1 MSEFNASFKEEEWS
15 TYWKEHDLHF
25 VHELPL
31 KNEEITAV
39 QDWLKFQMTH
49 QRHSSASLVTERLW
63 RLYPLTCLIG
73 TSMIALHQEDRGFWT
88 LFSDFYS
95 ISDNFVGYWKTTMHQ
110 TLIHQ
115 HIFTAADGN
124 LKYYLS
130 ALIHSGI
137 TSVYALENIYNHFLS
152 HVIEDRRQ
160 LPSAIKQVTQNE
172 WPWNEQLNKP
182 VKLYIEQSINNP
194 EPLLRLKEFF
204 MEQRKI
210 QSFPPYMRNNLQII
224 QTIVKK
230 DQQRRSRRQFIF
242 WDELASRPRIKL
254 PKIYREDAKSAYWR
268 IGDTTVQ
275 CSREILPHAIRFH
288 PHDSIVDFSPNITT
302 ACITIDNE
310 DEVYELPSTY
320 PMIFKQKDQ
329 SEQWE
334 LLRGK
339 YVAPG
344 TELIIVKPSNYS
356 TIDSYHPVSDSKW
369 HEYEYKKVQLNEDV
383 ELYFHTPDQTIY
395 RQLVT
400 SPRAE
405 VTIDSR
411 PLFYSDR
418 NHYTDFPSLRFH
430 DLDIHDLLHWK
441 VDVKDNVFGLE
452 DFHGAFLQD
461 EDDVLLDIRALKLH
475 RNLLEDITLK
485 LRNTGRNDTYTFR
498 FTLLPQDFSYKM
510 SQGSI
515 QFESRY
521 LQRVR
526 IDQKSYAPHQ
536 QKVTIPL
543 HEMNHSALLT
553 LTIAGHPLYTTSFS
567 KTFYEYE
574 IISSEGRHQILTQE
588 EIQSLMIRVTT
599 RFQVNESIHAHL
611 IVRNQLQEER
621 VPIPLKRNRKSNL
634 VSLSICQHVIH
645 RFQSGQIT
653 LSINGQT
660 ELIGQFTDELHS
672 LLSMDKSYTVHLSHA
687 LPYEISFKVF
697 HPYSLENEP
706 HVFTF
711 EQGKI
716 YKMLHPFPDSRVI
729 VNGVKQEETS
739 WFDDET
745 EILFPKLSQKL
756 DRTEVYLFIDSLD
769 ETSWG
774 LFIDKLNEYG
784 AAYLRALESVANSL
798 LIEKVLCSPN
808 LIEILLSRFDAER
821 VSWERWVTLFGVY
834 LWKHEQQKRFY
845 EKAGIYPLIHSE
857 FGHLQTFSALNPA
870 NRQQLLQQFSRLLL
884 PQDVH
889 PLEYSVLA
897 SCKRYIEDD
906 FYQSPTQLIAYKQD
920 AQTQLNW
927 IESKLAER
935 QQDIPPR
942 VQELLAKRLFPPKIE
957 FNQYPTLLYILV
969 QTKLLALV
977 TKTNLSVKGKLKIY
991 KRLNRIPALS
1001 IKDVCHNSYHFATAW
1016 EDKTL

>member
-1 MSEFNASFKEEEWS
+1 MSEFNASLKEKEWS
-15 TYWKEHDLHF
+15 IYWKEHDLHF

-39 QDWLKFQMTH
+39 QDWLKHQMTH
-49 QRHSSASLVTERLW
+49 QHHSSAALVTERLW

-73 TSMIALHQEDRGFWT
+73 TSMVALHQEDRGFWT
-88 LFSDFYS
+88 LFSDYYS
-95 ISDNFVGYWKTTMHQ
+95 VSINFVGYWKTTMHQ
-110 TLIHQ
+110 ALIHR
-115 HIFTAADGN
+115 HIFTAVDGN
-124 LKYYLS
+124 LKYYLT

-137 TSVYALENIYNHFLS
+137 TSVYALENIYNHFIS

-210 QSFPPYMRNNLQII
+210 QSFPPFMRNNLQII
-224 QTIVKK
+224 QAIVKK

-275 CSREILPHAIRFH
+275 CSREMLPHAIRFH
-288 PHDSIVDFSPNITT
+288 PHDSIVDFSPHITT
-302 ACITIDNE
+302 ACITIDGE

-320 PMIFKQKDQ
+320 PMVFKQKEQ

-339 YVAPG
+339 YVTPG
-344 TELIIVKPSNYS
+344 TEIIIVKPSSYS
-356 TIDSYHPVSDSKW
+356 TNDSYHPISNPKW
-369 HEYEYKKVQLNEDV
+369 HEYEYKKLQLNEDV

-405 VTIDSR
+405 VTIDTR

-418 NHYTDFPSLRFH
+418 SHYTDFPSLRFH

-441 VDVKDNVFGLE
+441 VEVKDNVFGLE
-452 DFHGAFLQD
+452 DFNGAFRQD

-475 RNLLEDITLK
+475 RNLLEDVTLK
-485 LRNTGRNDTYTFR
+485 LRNTERNDTYKFH

-510 SQGSI
+510 SQSSI
-515 QFESRY
+515 QFESKH

-526 IDQKSYAPHQ
+526 VDQKSYAPHQ

-543 HEMNHSALLT
+543 HEVNDSVSLT

-574 IISSEGRHQILTQE
+574 IISSEGRHQTFTQE
-588 EIQSLMIRVTT
+588 EIQSILIRVTT
-599 RFQVNESIHAHL
+599 RFQSAESIHAHL
-611 IVRNQLQEER
+611 IVRNQMQEEH
-621 VPIPLKRNRKSNL
+621 VPIPLKRNRISNL
-634 VSLSICQHVIH
+634 VSLSICQHVIN

-660 ELIGQFTDELHS
+660 ELIGHFTDELHS
-672 LLSMDKSYTVHLSHA
+672 LLSMDESYTVHLSHP
-687 LPYEISFKVF
+687 LPYEISFKIF

-706 HVFTF
+706 HIFTF
-711 EQGKI
+711 ERGKT
-716 YKMLHPFPDSRVI
+716 YKLLHPFPDSRVI
-729 VNGVKQEETS
+729 LNGMKQEESS
-739 WFDDET
+739 WFDDDT
-745 EILFPKLSQKL
+745 EILFPKLIQKL
-756 DRTEVYLFIDSLD
+756 DHIEVYLFIDSLD
-769 ETSWG
+769 ETTWG
-774 LFIDKLNEYG
+774 TFIDKLNQYG
-784 AAYLRALESVANSL
+784 AAYLRALESVANPL
-798 LIEKVLCSPN
+798 LIEKVLLSPD
-808 LIEILLSRFDAER
+808 LIEILLTRFDAER

-834 LWKHEQQKRFY
+834 LWKYEHQKRFY
-845 EKAGIYPLIHSE
+845 EKAGIHPLIHSE

-870 NRQQLLQQFSRLLL
+870 NRQQLRQQFRLVR
-884 PQDVH
+884 PQDAH
-889 PLEYSVLA
+889 PLEYDVLD
-897 SCKRYIEDD
+897 SCNRYLADE
-906 FYQSPTQLIAYKQD
+906 FYQNPTQLMGYKQD
-920 AQTQLNW
+920 AQTQLSW

-935 QQDIPPR
+935 QKEIPLR
-942 VQELLAKRLFPPKIE
+942 VQELLSKRTFPPKIE
-957 FNQYPTLLYILV
+957 LNQYPTFLYV
-969 QTKLLALV
+969 SAQTKLLALG
-977 TKTNLSVKGKLKIY
+977 TKPNLSVKGKLKIY
-991 KRLNRIPALS
+991 KRLNQIPALS
-1001 IKDVCHNSYHFATAW
+1001 IKDVCHNSYHFVTAW
-1016 EDKTL
+1016 EDKQL